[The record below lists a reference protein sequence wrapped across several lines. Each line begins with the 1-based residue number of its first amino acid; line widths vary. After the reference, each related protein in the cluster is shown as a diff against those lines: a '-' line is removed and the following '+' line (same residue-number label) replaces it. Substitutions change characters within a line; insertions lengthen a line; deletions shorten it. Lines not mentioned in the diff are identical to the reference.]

1 MKPRKPFLL
10 RMSPDLY
17 AALESWAQQEM
28 RSVNGQIEYILKEAV
43 GKHNRSSIDW
53 PDDRQRQNEST
64 PSLDTPRH
72 MGDTFDH

>member
-28 RSVNGQIEYILKEAV
+28 RSVNGQIEYLLREALHKR
-43 GKHNRSSIDW
+43 GIPTEETRDEKP
-53 PDDRQRQNEST
+53 PDATTSRKR
-64 PSLDTPRH
+64 
-72 MGDTFDH
+72 

>member
-1 MKPRKPFLL
+1 MKASKRFLL

-43 GKHNRSSIDW
+43 GKRNRSLIDR
-53 PDDRQRQNEST
+53 PNDRELRSESGQ
-64 PSLDTPRH
+64 SE
-72 MGDTFDH
+72 GDAGTTF

>member
-28 RSVNGQIEYILKEAV
+28 RSVNGQIEYLLKEAV
-43 GKHNRSSIDW
+43 GKRQSLVDRPTRRSSVAERVW
-53 PDDRQRQNEST
+53 TAR
-64 PSLDTPRH
+64 
-72 MGDTFDH
+72 G

>member
-28 RSVNGQIEYILKEAV
+28 RSVNGQIEYILKDAV
-43 GKHNRSSIDW
+43 GRRNRSPIDR
-53 PDDRQRQNEST
+53 PNDREPRDESGQ
-64 PSLDTPRH
+64 SG
-72 MGDTFDH
+72 GDAAGATF